1 MQTTFSPGVVR
12 RIVRAVFG
20 ASGYLYIWL
29 GRVSPRAKDAALKRF
44 SAVHVAVYRR
54 TGGRR
59 AFEPGAPSL
68 LLTVSGRRS
77 GEPRTSPLFYLPD
90 GERFVLCA
98 SYSGDDRNP
107 QWFLNLMA
115 AGEAT
120 VRVGSAEHRVK
131 AELVGAEE
139 RTELWPRLV
148 ATWPSYEV
156 YQRQTTRELPVIA
169 LTPIGG
175 SAG

>member
-1 MQTTFSPGVVR
+1 MQTTQSPGTVR
-12 RIVRAVFG
+12 RIVRGMFG
-20 ASGYLYIWL
+20 ASGWIYIWL
-29 GRVSPRAKDAALKRF
+29 GRVSPRAKDAALKCF
-44 SAVHVAVYRR
+44 SSLHVAVYRR

-68 LLTVSGRRS
+68 LLTVSGRKT
-77 GEPRTSPLFYLPD
+77 GELRTSPLFYLPD

-115 AGEAT
+115 AGGAT
-120 VRVGSAEHRVK
+120 VQVGSTQHQVK
-131 AELVGAEE
+131 AELVTGAE
-139 RTELWPRLV
+139 RAELWPRLT

-169 LTPIGG
+169 LTPVG
-175 SAG
+175 S